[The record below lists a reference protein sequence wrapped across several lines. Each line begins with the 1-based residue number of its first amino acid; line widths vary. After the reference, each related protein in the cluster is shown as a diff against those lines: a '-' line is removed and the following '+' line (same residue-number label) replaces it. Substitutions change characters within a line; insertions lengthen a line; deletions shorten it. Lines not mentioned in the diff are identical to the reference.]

1 MGAKG
6 MSDLLAQWDWSE
18 PPDPTHWQWL
28 SQVAEREPWAIEHGL
43 LAAKCV
49 ALLAR
54 ALTLPDETVKAL
66 SLAGLLHD
74 VGKVALPPAF
84 LRSKTAP
91 LSGNEFARLR
101 EHPEVGARIAQSL
114 GLPEMVVTAIWHH
127 HERWDGKGYPFGK
140 AGTDIPLEGRIVAL
154 GELTS
159 SLLTPRHYRSA
170 LSPAQA
176 IARLE
181 GMAGK
186 QLDGELVRAF
196 LPRFPQLFG
205 FYALSALRER
215 HQPASIEALTFG
227 EEMQV
232 WRATTMFFRQLLRD
246 AERLFGKGFCYSL
259 SSHLDHWFALHDIPL
274 QVQGL
279 RLKSTGAWWQSLS
292 DLVRSCRLLF
302 SLIVNALGYLL
313 GATFVTDWLEN
324 LRRSLP
330 EPLDAIGIRYG
341 LWVWHEPPAEA
352 EVMVRVR

>member
-66 SLAGLLHD
+66 SLAGLLTMSE
-74 VGKVALPPAF
+74 GSASACFPAQQ
-84 LRSKTAP
+84 
-91 LSGNEFARLR
+91 N
-101 EHPEVGARIAQSL
+101 GA
-114 GLPEMVVTAIWHH
+114 
-127 HERWDGKGYPFGK
+127 PFGK
-140 AGTDIPLEGRIVAL
+140 RICPPAGTSRSGRSHRPIPRLARNGRDSDLAPPRAL
-154 GELTS
+154 GMARVIPSAKRARTSHWKGASALCELTS

-259 SSHLDHWFALHDIPL
+259 ASHLDHWFALHDIPL